1 MHYWS
6 FICFLFISKTSF
18 NQYPPVNQF
27 WADFFIKLYIFN
39 IVRNSLETSQ
49 LICVP
54 NQITYFHIGCNNTE
68 SIKMYGNLDNISSDD
83 TYPSKHLLVLKT
95 SSRRLQDMSSTRL
108 QRNNFTFSKTSW
120 RYYGDKQNTY
130 WGYLYLTNLN
140 VYLTN
145 LYLTN
150 LHLTIQNKS
159 KANSKRIK

>member
-95 SSRRLQDMSSTRL
+95 SSRRLQDMSSRRL
-108 QRNNFTFSKTSW
+108 QHVFNVTILRFPRRLEDIMETSKILT
-120 RYYGDKQNTY
+120 GD
-130 WGYLYLTNLN
+130 
-140 VYLTN
+140 
-145 LYLTN
+145 
-150 LHLTIQNKS
+150 IC
-159 KANSKRIK
+159 I